1 MIAQRQLL
9 PGEVARLDPLERRA
23 SARTMHTE
31 NLAD

>member
-1 MIAQRQLL
+1 L
-9 PGEVARLDPLERRA
+9 PGEVARLDSLERRA